1 MAVDVVSP
9 RISFSYDL
17 READFVAVESHNPQ
31 SDIDFIDFDFSIG
44 DNFSLELSSADELF
58 ANGKILPVEVKKFK
72 PTKDI
77 YQSEPTEPNPSTDS
91 HKIVEKANEDTV
103 TKKKTLIEFLSDAC
117 DEEEKPPTKPFWQFR
132 RSISLNSDN
141 GLLRSLKFLSR
152 SNSTG
157 STLNPNPNPK
167 PSALPKVIQKQNSMK
182 DPPTRSKY
190 SSTNSSLSGQNY
202 SNIAPKRPPLNRS
215 TSTSYGNGVHINPVL
230 NLSPTYIA
238 KGTVTLFGLGSL
250 FCNGKSKKKK
260 R

>member
-17 READFVAVESHNPQ
+17 READFVPVESHNPQ
-31 SDIDFIDFDFSIG
+31 SDLDFIDFDFSIG

-58 ANGKILPVEVKKFK
+58 ANGKILPVEVKKFE
-72 PTKDI
+72 PTKEI
-77 YQSEPTEPNPSTDS
+77 YQSEPTDPNPSTDS
-91 HKIVEKANEDTV
+91 HKIENANEDTV
-103 TKKKTLIEFLSDAC
+103 TKKKTLIEFLSNTC
-117 DEEEKPPTKPFWQFR
+117 DEEEEEEKPPNKPFWQFR

-157 STLNPNPNPK
+157 STPNPK

-182 DPPTRSKY
+182 EPSTRSRN
-190 SSTNSSLSGQNY
+190 SSTNFSQNY
-202 SNIAPKRPPLNRS
+202 SNIAPKRPSLNRS
-215 TSTSYGNGVHINPVL
+215 SSKSYGNGVHINPVL
-230 NLSPTYIA
+230 NIPPTYIA